1 MTSALIYLAGPI
13 NGRSDADCKDWREY
27 AKSRW
32 GGPTLDPMSRDYRGR
47 EGEPGI
53 DRAIVEGDK
62 DDIDKCRGLLVYFDQ
77 PSVGTS
83 MEVLYAWQMGKP
95 VVVVNTSGKAL
106 SPWMKYHSS
115 LEVRCYDMR
124 SVRQAIT
131 DALVELNNLLPP
143 PGVRAIPCTSHTI

>member
-13 NGRSDADCKDWREY
+13 NGRTDSDCKDWREY

-47 EGEPGI
+47 EQEPGI
-53 DRAIVEGDK
+53 AREIVEGDK
-62 DDIDKCRGLLVYFDQ
+62 EDIDRAKGLLVYYDQ

-95 VVVVNTSGKAL
+95 VVVVNTSGRPA
-106 SPWMKYHSS
+106 SPWLQYHAS
-115 LEVRCYDMR
+115 LIVHCEDAR
-124 SVRQAIT
+124 SIRQAIT
-131 DALVELNNLLPP
+131 DALAELNNLLPP
-143 PGVRAIPCTSHTI
+143 AGVIPCTNHTI